1 MIGFFVPH
9 SVQLCIILAHTDT
22 YRHTLTL
29 QDTHR
34 HTNEGETGVND
45 TIHRICQHCGNDF
58 IAQTTTTKY
67 CSHTC
72 NQRAY
77 KAQKRKERINAVN
90 EATRKAIIRPV
101 EELKSKPYLS
111 VAETCTLMGIS
122 RRTVYRMIR
131 QGLLSVAKAGS
142 RTILRRTDIDQL
154 FDLQQP
160 EKKKKQQ
167 QPVKEFYTVQEIEQ
181 LYHIKYGRLN
191 AIVKEKD
198 IPKTVHNGRLLVSKP
213 HIDRYFKHN
222 RQDTSAIAEWY
233 TVQQIQEKYGLTRDQ
248 IYSRTHD
255 HNIPRQRV
263 GKYVKI
269 SQQHFDELFEIGV

>member
-1 MIGFFVPH
+1 M
-9 SVQLCIILAHTDT
+9 
-22 YRHTLTL
+22 LTL
-29 QDTHR
+29 RDTQGHA
-34 HTNEGETGVND
+34 NEGETDADNI
-45 TIHRICQHCGNDF
+45 IHRICQHCGSDF
-58 IAQTTTTKY
+58 IAQTTITKY

-77 KAQKRKERINAVN
+77 KAQKRKQRINAVN
-90 EATRKAIIRPV
+90 ETTRKAIIRPV
-101 EELKSKPYLS
+101 EELKAKPYLS

-154 FDLQQP
+154 FDLPQP

-167 QPVKEFYTVQEIEQ
+167 QPVNEFYTVQEIEQ

-191 AIVKEKD
+191 TIVKEND

-213 HIDRYFKHN
+213 HIDRYFK
-222 RQDTSAIAEWY
+222 RTRRDTSIITEWY
-233 TVQQIQEKYGLTRDQ
+233 TVQEIQEKYGLTRDQ

-255 HNIPRQRV
+255 HNIPRQRT

-269 SQQHFDELFEIGV
+269 SRQHFDELFETGV